1 MLTTLHII
9 MEKPRNCRISVN
21 ISSLLQGVLMEIV
34 SSDTAE
40 ALHSGGRQ
48 PYSQYV
54 EILEDKIVWT
64 VQTLTR
70 QAYEQMIVP
79 LLDEKVSSI
88 YLRHRDR
95 EFRILDKIQKQMSY
109 EQLRRDYY
117 FTNCSRF
124 VTIQFVTPTA
134 FKSKGE
140 YIFYPTVRLLM
151 QSFMLKY
158 DACSDDGELFSEE
171 VLEHF
176 VEHVKIVKYKLR
188 SYEFHLEGTKVPAF
202 LGEITLKIGG
212 AQAFVNLA
220 EYLVRFGEFSGVGI
234 KCGMG
239 MGGIRVVEKERGRR
253 ERE

>member
-1 MLTTLHII
+1 MLTRLHII
-9 MEKPRNCRISVN
+9 MEKPKDCKISVN
-21 ISSLLQGVLMEIV
+21 ISSLLQGALMEIV
-34 SSDTAE
+34 NSESAE
-40 ALHSGGRQ
+40 ELHNGGRQ

-54 EILEDKIVWT
+54 EVLEHEIVWT
-64 VQTLTR
+64 VQTLTK
-70 QAYEQMIVP
+70 QAYEQIIVP

-140 YIFYPTVRLLM
+140 YVFYPTVRLLM

-239 MGGIRVVEKERGRR
+239 MGGIRVVEKERGRY